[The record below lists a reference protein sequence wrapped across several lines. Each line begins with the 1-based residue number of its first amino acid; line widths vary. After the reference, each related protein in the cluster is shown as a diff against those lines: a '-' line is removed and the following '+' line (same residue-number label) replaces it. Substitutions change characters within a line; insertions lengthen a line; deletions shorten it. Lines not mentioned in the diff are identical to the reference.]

1 VEVPKRMMNGVPPL
15 DGIAAN
21 VSKAT
26 ATIAERTEERQ
37 LAFTAIC
44 LAAVCSWLALAWGEP
59 AFLLGI
65 PLLGAGFMALI
76 WSMRRR
82 QESAPEYV
90 GGESDTI
97 DERRLASA
105 ARIAQAG
112 QGVPVGRID
121 LPPPAQL
128 RAREEAVAAAAEAA
142 EVAESI
148 PERFEVRKTAPPY
161 ARVAV
166 GATFV
171 DAAEFALEFLSEHE
185 GETVEVVRVRGTQ
198 RETLSTYS
206 KPSDIPDERQQGML
220 DLYGFPVNKWQ
231 AAPQTVRRRD

>member
-1 VEVPKRMMNGVPPL
+1 MMNGVPPL

-37 LAFTAIC
+37 LAFTSIC
-44 LAAVCSWLALAWGEP
+44 LAVGCSWLALAWGEP

-65 PLLGAGFMALI
+65 PLIGGAFMLLV
-76 WSMRRR
+76 WLRRR
-82 QESAPEYV
+82 RPESGPEYE
-90 GGESDTI
+90 GGENDTI

-112 QGVPVGRID
+112 QGVPVGRIE
-121 LPPPAQL
+121 LPQPAQL
-128 RAREEAVAAAAEAA
+128 RAREQAVAAAAEAA
-142 EVAESI
+142 EAAQVA
-148 PERFEVRKTAPPY
+148 ERFEVRKTAPPY
-161 ARVAV
+161 ARVAI

-171 DAAEFALEFLSEHE
+171 DAAESALEFLSEHE
-185 GETVEVVRVRGTQ
+185 GETVEIVRVRGSQ

-206 KPSDIPDERQQGML
+206 KPSDVPGEREQGML
-220 DLYGFPVNKWQ
+220 ELYGFPVNKWQ
-231 AAPQTVRRRD
+231 AAPPSARRRD